1 MSNSIRVLRDP
12 KLEVPGSSYQS
23 YLVESAINRFF
34 LKVDARDVSERQ
46 LAFQWS
52 SPGGSLVANPH
63 VIISTDWIVKVP
75 GRLDAV
81 ASRMPGV
88 AEQVDADTNAL
99 ENANGADYIKRGTCQ
114 VCFGPGDAFG
124 SSCQAVN
131 CIINGAAVSLHN
143 LDRYWETLSQAWVA
157 PEELQRVYNRCGGCP
172 DKYDARAVQGK
183 QIGDANIL
191 TVGLTTDSGIDQRKR
206 NFFHSQLAQAQ
217 DEEDEFTILKIRC
230 QWPVV
235 GAIFSPFQ
243 QNRFKLAG
251 DAIFQD
257 LPYAVPNLNNAQIT
271 VLMSD
276 IKKRLFQVLSTDL
289 QAAAAADGA
298 GFHANAAQ
306 ASPDAVSIELDKATP
321 PSLHIEYLRLAEH
334 RQIRDSYQL
343 ASWRAVVHNPSV
355 FKYVECPEI
364 PADNQDDSQALTV
377 LPASYDCISSFSR
390 RAPMDT
396 DKQYIDVQFN
406 NIVYPS
412 PPNFLLIC
420 CEKDAKVVAQ
430 TKTRF
435 EGSVTYAY
443 SGAAGTDYLQTVAT
457 AANADATGE
466 RNSQL
471 QRQFG
476 SAMKTN
482 LSMEQF
488 TLRIQ
493 SNVGS
498 YELTSDVRPYLM
510 ERQKLYRDVMK
521 NCTSSYPFDEDQWH
535 QYRNFIL
542 LNSGDYLAGIS
553 FQNTAFPITL
563 NCKFRAKNK
572 AMILSGEACVVST
585 GTNHCLQPVRSL
597 WEGRASLVGLYDSIL
612 NMSTHSAVLTSAIF
626 SAETSDATVAQAAG

>member
-1 MSNSIRVLRDP
+1 MSGQIRVLRDP
-12 KLEVPGSSYQS
+12 KMEVPGASYQS

-52 SPGGSLVANPH
+52 SPGGGLVANPR
-63 VIISTDWIVKVP
+63 VIISTDWIVKIP
-75 GRLDAV
+75 GRYDAV

-88 AEQVDADTNAL
+88 AEGVDAATNAL
-99 ENANGADYIKRGTCQ
+99 EADDGSEYLKRGTCQ

-157 PEELQRVYNRCGGCP
+157 PDELQRVYSRCGGCP

-183 QIGDANIL
+183 QIGDADIL

-206 NFFHSQLAQAQ
+206 NFFHSQLEQAQ
-217 DEEDEFTILKIRC
+217 DEQDAYTKLKIRV
-230 QWPVV
+230 QWPVI

-243 QNRFKLAG
+243 QNRYKMAG

-257 LPYAVPNLNNAQIT
+257 LPYAIPNLNNCQIT
-271 VLMSD
+271 VLMDS
-276 IKKRLFQVLSTDL
+276 IKKKLFQVLSTDM
-289 QAAAAADGA
+289 QANLSNNGTFFQADR
-298 GFHANAAQ
+298 
-306 ASPDAVSIELDKATP
+306 ASVVPASIALDTSTT
-321 PSLHIEYLRLAEH
+321 PSLHVEYLRLAEH

-355 FKYVECPEI
+355 FKPTACPTM
-364 PADNQDDSQALTV
+364 AAALQDQGVGDLV
-377 LPASYDCISSFSR
+377 VVPASYDCVSSFSI
-390 RAPMDT
+390 RAPMDN
-396 DKQYIDVQFN
+396 DAQYVDVQFN

-420 CEKDAKVVAQ
+420 CEKDAKIVAQ
-430 TKTRF
+430 SKTQL
-435 EGSVTYAY
+435 
-443 SGAAGTDYLQTVAT
+443 SGALQYGYGGAVGARYINALT
-457 AANADATGE
+457 AAPDADQDEE
-466 RNSQL
+466 RTSKYH
-471 QRQFG
+471 RAFG

-482 LSMEQF
+482 LSMEKF

-498 YELTSDVRPYLM
+498 YELTSDAKPYLM

-521 NCTSSYPFDEDQWH
+521 NCSSLYPLDEDQWH

-542 LNSGDYLAGIS
+542 LNSGDYLSGLS
-553 FQNTAFPITL
+553 FQNTAFPITI
-563 NCKFRAKNK
+563 NCKFTAKNK
-572 AMILSGEACVVST
+572 AMFLTGEACVVAT
-585 GTNHCLQPVRSL
+585 GDNDCIAPVRSL
-597 WEGRASLVGLYDSIL
+597 WEGRASLVGIYDSIL

>member
-1 MSNSIRVLRDP
+1 MSGQIRVLRDP
-12 KLEVPGSSYQS
+12 KMEVPGASYQS

-52 SPGGSLVANPH
+52 SPGGGLVANPR
-63 VIISTDWIVKVP
+63 VIISTDWIVKIP
-75 GRLDAV
+75 GRYDAV

-88 AEQVDADTNAL
+88 AEGVDAATNAL
-99 ENANGADYIKRGTCQ
+99 EADDGSEYLKRGTCQ

-157 PEELQRVYNRCGGCP
+157 PDELQRVYSRCGGCP

-183 QIGDANIL
+183 QIGSAANL

-206 NFFHSQLAQAQ
+206 NFFHSQLEQAQ
-217 DEEDEFTILKIRC
+217 DEQDAYTKLKIRV
-230 QWPVV
+230 QWPVI

-243 QNRFKLAG
+243 QNRYKMAG

-257 LPYAVPNLNNAQIT
+257 LPYAIPNLNNCQIT
-271 VLMSD
+271 VLMDS
-276 IKKRLFQVLSTDL
+276 IKKKLFQVLSTDM
-289 QAAAAADGA
+289 QANLSNNGTFFQADR
-298 GFHANAAQ
+298 
-306 ASPDAVSIELDKATP
+306 ASVVPASIALDTSTT
-321 PSLHIEYLRLAEH
+321 PSLHVEYLRLAEH

-355 FKYVECPEI
+355 FKPTACPTM
-364 PADNQDDSQALTV
+364 AAALQDQGVGDLV
-377 LPASYDCISSFSR
+377 VVPASYDCVSSFSI
-390 RAPMDT
+390 RAPMDN
-396 DKQYIDVQFN
+396 DAQYVDVQFN

-420 CEKDAKVVAQ
+420 CEKDAKIVAQ
-430 TKTRF
+430 SKTQL
-435 EGSVTYAY
+435 
-443 SGAAGTDYLQTVAT
+443 SGALQYGYGGAVGARYINALT
-457 AANADATGE
+457 AAPDADQDEE
-466 RNSQL
+466 RTSKYH
-471 QRQFG
+471 RAFG

-482 LSMEQF
+482 LSMEKF

-498 YELTSDVRPYLM
+498 YELTSDAKPYLM

-521 NCTSSYPFDEDQWH
+521 NCSSLYPLDEDQWH

-542 LNSGDYLAGIS
+542 LNSGDYLSGLS
-553 FQNTAFPITL
+553 FQNTAFPITI
-563 NCKFRAKNK
+563 NCKFTAKNK
-572 AMILSGEACVVST
+572 AMFLTGEACVVAT
-585 GTNHCLQPVRSL
+585 GDNDCIAPVRSL
-597 WEGRASLVGLYDSIL
+597 WEGRASLVGIYDSIL

>member
-1 MSNSIRVLRDP
+1 MSGQIRVLRDP
-12 KLEVPGSSYQS
+12 KMEVPGASYQS

-34 LKVDARDVSERQ
+34 LKVDARDISERQ

-52 SPGGSLVANPH
+52 SPGGGLVANPH
-63 VIISTDWIVKVP
+63 VIISTDWIVKIP

-88 AEQVDADTNAL
+88 AEAVDAATNAL
-99 ENANGADYIKRGTCQ
+99 ELANGTRYRKRGTCQ

-124 SSCQAVN
+124 NSCQAVN
-131 CIINGAAVSLHN
+131 CIINGAPVSLHN
-143 LDRYWETLSQAWVA
+143 LDRYWETLSQAWVS
-157 PEELQRVYNRCGGCP
+157 PDELQRVYSRCGGCP
-172 DKYDARAVQGK
+172 DKFDARAVQGK
-183 QIGDANIL
+183 QIGDAGVL

-206 NFFHSQLAQAQ
+206 NFFHSQLEQIQ
-217 DEEDEFTILKIRC
+217 DEEDQYTKLKIRV
-230 QWPVV
+230 QWPVI

-243 QNRFKLAG
+243 ANRYKMAG

-257 LPYAVPNLNNAQIT
+257 LPYAIPNLNNAQIT

-276 IKKRLFQVLSTDL
+276 IKKRLFQVLSLDL
-289 QAAAAADGA
+289 QAAAGA
-298 GFHANAAQ
+298 NFHGNAAES
-306 ASPDAVSIELDKATP
+306 SPNPVSIALDTSTP
-321 PSLHIEYLRLAEH
+321 PSLHVEYLRLAEH

-343 ASWRAVVHNPSV
+343 ASWRTVVHNASV
-355 FKYVECPEI
+355 FEYKNCPEL
-364 PADNQDDSQALTV
+364 PATATDSDVQALRV
-377 LPASYDCISSFSR
+377 IPASYDCVSAFSR

-406 NIVYPS
+406 SVVYPS

-430 TKTRF
+430 EKTRF
-435 EGSVTYAY
+435 AGEVTYDY
-443 SGAAGTDYLQTVAT
+443 SGATGTDYINGFTQAGD
-457 AANADATGE
+457 ADADGE

-471 QRQFG
+471 QRAFA

-498 YELTSDVRPYLM
+498 YELTSDVKPFLM

-521 NCTSSYPFDEDQWH
+521 NCTSLYPLDEDQWQ

-542 LNSGDYLAGIS
+542 LNSGDYLSGIS

-563 NCKFRAKNK
+563 NCKFKAKNK
-572 AMILSGEACVVST
+572 AMMLTGEACVVST
-585 GTNHCLQPVRSL
+585 GANHCLQPVRSL
-597 WEGRASLVGLYDSIL
+597 WEGRASLVGIYDSIL
-612 NMSTHSAVLTSAIF
+612 NMSTHSAVLTAAVF

>member
-1 MSNSIRVLRDP
+1 MSGQIRVLRDP
-12 KLEVPGSSYQS
+12 KMEVPGASYQS

-52 SPGGSLVANPH
+52 SPGGGLVANPR
-63 VIISTDWIVKVP
+63 VIISTDWIVKIP
-75 GRLDAV
+75 GRYDAV

-88 AEQVDADTNAL
+88 AEGVDAATNAL
-99 ENANGADYIKRGTCQ
+99 EADDGSEYLKRGTCQ

-157 PEELQRVYNRCGGCP
+157 PDELQRVYSRCGGCP

-183 QIGDANIL
+183 QIGSAANL

-206 NFFHSQLAQAQ
+206 NFFHSQLEQAQ
-217 DEEDEFTILKIRC
+217 DEQDAYTKLKIRV
-230 QWPVV
+230 QWPVI

-243 QNRFKLAG
+243 QNRYKMAG

-257 LPYAVPNLNNAQIT
+257 LPYAIPNLNNCQIT
-271 VLMSD
+271 VLMDS
-276 IKKRLFQVLSTDL
+276 IKKKLFQVLSTDMQANL
-289 QAAAAADGA
+289 SNNGTFFQAAR
-298 GFHANAAQ
+298 
-306 ASPDAVSIELDKATP
+306 ASVVPASIALDTSTT
-321 PSLHIEYLRLAEH
+321 PSLHVEYLRLAEH

-355 FKYVECPEI
+355 FKPTACPTM
-364 PADNQDDSQALTV
+364 AAALQDQGVGDLV
-377 LPASYDCISSFSR
+377 VVPASYDCVSSFSI
-390 RAPMDT
+390 RAPMDN
-396 DKQYIDVQFN
+396 DAQYVDVQFN

-420 CEKDAKVVAQ
+420 CEKDAKIVAQ
-430 TKTRF
+430 SKTQL
-435 EGSVTYAY
+435 
-443 SGAAGTDYLQTVAT
+443 SGALQYGYGGAVGARYINALT
-457 AANADATGE
+457 AAPDADQDEE
-466 RNSQL
+466 RTSKYH
-471 QRQFG
+471 RAFG

-482 LSMEQF
+482 LSMEKF

-498 YELTSDVRPYLM
+498 YELTSDAKPYLM

-521 NCTSSYPFDEDQWH
+521 NCSSLYPLDEDQWH

-542 LNSGDYLAGIS
+542 LNSGDYLSGLS
-553 FQNTAFPITL
+553 FQNTAFPITI
-563 NCKFRAKNK
+563 NCKFTAKNK
-572 AMILSGEACVVST
+572 AMFLTGEACVVAT
-585 GTNHCLQPVRSL
+585 GDNDCIAPVRSL
-597 WEGRASLVGLYDSIL
+597 WEGRASLVGIYDSIL